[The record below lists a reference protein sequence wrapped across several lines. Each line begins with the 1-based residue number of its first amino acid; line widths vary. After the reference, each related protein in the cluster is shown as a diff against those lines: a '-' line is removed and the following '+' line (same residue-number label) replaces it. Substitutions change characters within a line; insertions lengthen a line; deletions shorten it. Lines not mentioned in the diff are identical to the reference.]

1 MALVLA
7 GAGVVVQGPEPWV
20 LEMCVGPHGK
30 PSTCHKFHPL
40 PCYCLPRHEGGHSQA
55 VLPAQSF
62 STLCSSS
69 FCLHVNVIC

>member
-1 MALVLA
+1 MAPVLA

-40 PCYCLPRHEGGHSQA
+40 PCYCLP
-55 VLPAQSF
+55 
-62 STLCSSS
+62 
-69 FCLHVNVIC
+69 